1 MCKQKRIGILTGG
14 GDCAGLNAV
23 IRAVFRTAHNMGWE
37 VLGIEESF
45 GGLLDMKKTKLLKPR
60 DVRGILHTGGT
71 ILGASNRGHPF
82 RFPVKTASGVTY
94 RDRSNEVLRNF
105 RSLKLDGLVV
115 VGGDGT
121 LSIALALYR
130 KGLPIVGV
138 PKTIDNDLSG
148 TVVTFGF
155 DTAVSVATEALD
167 RLHTTASSHRR
178 VMVLEV
184 MGRNV
189 GWIALHAGVAGGADV
204 ILIPEI
210 PFEIE
215 TVAKKIRE
223 RNRLGRSFS
232 IVAVAEGATPAGG
245 IKVFR
250 KKGDEGYEGRLGGI
264 GERVA
269 EQIQQRTKQE
279 CRALVLGHLQRGG
292 QPTNFDRLLGTRF
305 GSAAVRLVL
314 EGGWG
319 QMVALAPPT
328 IVSIPLEKAVS
339 KLKRVPKRS
348 DILRAARDLGITFGE
363 PVREV

>member
-1 MCKQKRIGILTGG
+1 MRKGKRIGILTGG

-23 IRAVFRTAHNMGWE
+23 IRAVFRTAHNIGWQ

-45 GGLLDMKKTKLLKPR
+45 GGLLQTKKTRLLKPK

-82 RFPVKTASGVTY
+82 KFPVPTPSGVEY
-94 RDRSNEVLRNF
+94 QDRSDEVVKNF
-105 RSLKLDGLVV
+105 RTLGLDGLVV

-121 LSIALALYR
+121 LSIALALSH
-130 KGLPIVGV
+130 KGLPVIGV

-148 TVVTFGF
+148 TVITFGF

-178 VMVLEV
+178 VMVMEV

-189 GWIALHAGVAGGADV
+189 GWIALHSGVAGGADV

-210 PFEIE
+210 PFDIAAVVE
-215 TVAKKIRE
+215 KIRE
-223 RNRLGRSFS
+223 RNRRGRNFS
-232 IVAVAEGATPAGG
+232 IVVVAEGARPVGGLKLFREKAG
-245 IKVFR
+245 K
-250 KKGDEGYEGRLGGI
+250 GYEGRLGGI
-264 GERVA
+264 GEQVA
-269 EQIQQRTKQE
+269 EQIEALTGQE

-305 GSAAVRLVL
+305 GSAAVRLARD
-314 EGGWG
+314 EGWG
-319 QMVALAPPT
+319 RMVALVPPT
-328 IVSIPLEKAVS
+328 ITSVPLKKAVGR
-339 KLKRVPKRS
+339 LKRVPKGS
-348 DILRAARDLGITFGE
+348 DIIRAARDLGTSFGDSL
-363 PVREV
+363 